1 MKVFECN
8 SIAEA
13 HMQLVN
19 FVMWNKSNVMTEDNQ
34 QTYEA
39 PPVTVTIK
47 QPLKDMIHSKSTAQ
61 LQFCEAYADQILNGT
76 KNDFDYTYHDRL
88 FDYCQQECN
97 TNQIKECISKLIS
110 SPTTRR
116 AIAITWIPVVDNYFK
131 NVPCLQFIQFKI
143 NKEKLDMYV
152 LFRSE
157 DILGAFGQNAYGMAK
172 LQEYVAKR
180 IECNIGIYEHIV
192 TTPHLYPIE
201 NDSELKRFLA

>member
-47 QPLKDMIHSKSTAQ
+47 QPLKDMIHNKSPAQ
-61 LQFCEAYADQILNGT
+61 LQFCEAYTDQILNGT

-88 FDYCQQECN
+88 FNYEGYLDWILRA
-97 TNQIKECISKLIS
+97 TNKIKLHVCRISRRRPS
-110 SPTTRR
+110 SP
-116 AIAITWIPVVDNYFK
+116 
-131 NVPCLQFIQFKI
+131 L
-143 NKEKLDMYV
+143 
-152 LFRSE
+152 
-157 DILGAFGQNAYGMAK
+157 
-172 LQEYVAKR
+172 
-180 IECNIGIYEHIV
+180 
-192 TTPHLYPIE
+192 
-201 NDSELKRFLA
+201 